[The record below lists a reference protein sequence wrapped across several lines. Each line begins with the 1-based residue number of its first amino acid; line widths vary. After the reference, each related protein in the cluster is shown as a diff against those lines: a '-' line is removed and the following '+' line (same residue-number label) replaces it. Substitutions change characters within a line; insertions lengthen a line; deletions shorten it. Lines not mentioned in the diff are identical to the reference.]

1 MSKKQKILRIVIV
14 FIELLFLV
22 YLIKYFLPM
31 FSQLLTEEG
40 RITFQK
46 TIQSLGFEG
55 ALLVIGLMCF
65 QILIPILP
73 GEPVEVFAGMCFG
86 PVQGMVVMMLGALL
100 STLLII
106 GLVKLLGK
114 SFVSDLIGKERIKK
128 IENSKIFKDNKKI
141 ETIIFLLFFIPGL
154 PKDILIY
161 IAVLLPINLYKFIL
175 ISVFARIPS
184 IISSTV
190 AGSSLVENDIIF
202 TIGVYVVTFVISGIF
217 IYLYNRKDK
226 SLLEAVD
233 EIK

>member
-14 FIELLFLV
+14 FIELLFLL

-86 PVQGMVVMMLGALL
+86 PVQGMVVMMLGALV